1 MNGASLSPMRAAA
14 RPLARTCG
22 VLRANNGG
30 GSLLEVCNAGNSN
43 RVLGLFTDLP
53 KGVK

>member
-1 MNGASLSPMRAAA
+1 MTFDHAPTRGDTPTGL
-14 RPLARTCG
+14 
-22 VLRANNGG
+22 
-30 GSLLEVCNAGNSN
+30 GSFREAPDTGNSN

>member
-1 MNGASLSPMRAAA
+1 MKVCIVASPRDAASPGAPSW
-14 RPLARTCG
+14 G
-22 VLRANNGG
+22 VIEKRS
-30 GSLLEVCNAGNSN
+30 GSFREEPDTGNSN